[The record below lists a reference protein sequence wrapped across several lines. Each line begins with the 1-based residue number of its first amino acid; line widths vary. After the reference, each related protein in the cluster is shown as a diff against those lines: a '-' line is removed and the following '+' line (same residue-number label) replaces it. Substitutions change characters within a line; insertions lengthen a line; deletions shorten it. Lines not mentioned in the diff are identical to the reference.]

1 MASIIPKRSFLVYN
15 NFTPVPNNL
24 THLVMNLDDLVM
36 NLPEVYSTKVLPV
49 DKGKS
54 IFTHSSKEREAK

>member
-24 THLVMNLDDLVM
+24 THLVMNL
-36 NLPEVYSTKVLPV
+36 PEVYSTKALPV

-54 IFTHSSKEREAK
+54 IFTHSSKEKEAK